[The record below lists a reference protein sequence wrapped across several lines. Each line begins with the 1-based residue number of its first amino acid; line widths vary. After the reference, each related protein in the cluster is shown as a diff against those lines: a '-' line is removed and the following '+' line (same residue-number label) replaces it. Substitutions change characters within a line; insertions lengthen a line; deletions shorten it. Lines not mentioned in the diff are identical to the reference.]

1 MDVTTPTP
9 ETAARHMSRSSPISR
24 LVLVTGPS
32 GAGRSTALNAFEDL
46 GFETIDN
53 LPLRLVP
60 RLFDPGSKPRPMALG
75 LDVRNRDFSV
85 DALLDIMADLSGL
98 AGETPELLYL
108 DAEPRVLLRRYSE
121 TRRRH
126 PLSPDGDPA
135 GGIEEE
141 IALLAPLR
149 SVAGHLIDTSE
160 MSPHE
165 LRAALHDSFSA
176 APGRPLAISVE
187 SFSYKRGLP
196 RGADLVLDCRFLA
209 NPHWDETLRP
219 LTGRDPAVAAFV
231 ARDARYAPFVAK
243 LRELLLFL
251 LPGMQEE
258 GKAHVLVAFGCTGG
272 KHRSVAV
279 AEAVGTALAE
289 SGWRVSIRHR
299 EQERRALDRPRSTEE
314 RGPDR

>member
-1 MDVTTPTP
+1 MPRTQLDRAP
-9 ETAARHMSRSSPISR
+9 R
-24 LVLVTGPS
+24 LLLVTGPS

-53 LPLRLVP
+53 IPLRLIP
-60 RLFDPGSKPRPMALG
+60 RLFDAGATPRAMALG

-85 DALLDIMADLSGL
+85 DALMDIIAELSELEGQS
-98 AGETPELLYL
+98 PELLYL

-126 PLSPDGDPA
+126 PLAPDGTPTS
-135 GGIEEE
+135 GIAEEL
-141 IALLAPLR
+141 ALLAPLR
-149 SVAGHLIDTSE
+149 ALASRLIDTTE

-165 LRAALHDSFSA
+165 LRAELLA
-176 APGRPLAISVE
+176 AFGSITGQPLAVSVE

-196 RGADLVLDCRFLA
+196 RGADLVFDCRFLV
-209 NPHWDETLRP
+209 NPHWNVDLRD

-231 ARDARYAPFVAK
+231 AADDKYPPFLAK
-243 LRELLLFL
+243 ILDFLLFL
-251 LPGMQEE
+251 LPAMQEE
-258 GKAHVLVAFGCTGG
+258 GKAHALVAFGCTGG

-279 AEAVGTALAE
+279 AEALGTALAE

-299 EQERRALDRPRSTEE
+299 EQERRALAPPQPGAE
-314 RGPDR
+314 GNPAQ